1 MRVTFA
7 TEPIPGSPE
16 GNEDFV
22 AATPDAVV
30 LLDGAGIPEGS
41 PSGCSHG
48 VAWYTRMLGSTLI
61 SAVTQNPAPLNEILA
76 SGIKA
81 VASMH
86 DFTCDLSH
94 AGSPSATVTML
105 RRTAGSVDW
114 LVLADSVLLLRED
127 GTAEPT
133 VICDDRVARVAAP
146 YRSALD
152 ALPTGSVEHTAA
164 HRAFVETVREH
175 RNREGGFWVAS
186 ADPRAADQALTGT
199 VPADR
204 LQAAALLSDG
214 ASRLVD
220 LFALATWA
228 QLMDLLHHQGPR
240 ELIRRVRQAER
251 SDPQGRRWPRA
262 KAFDDAT
269 AAYCLFREP

>member
-7 TEPIPGSPE
+7 TEPIPGSL
-16 GNEDFV
+16 GSNEDFV
-22 AATPDAVV
+22 AATPDSVV
-30 LLDGAGIPEGS
+30 LLDGAGIPEGF

-48 VAWYTRMLGSTLI
+48 AAWYTRMLGSTLI
-61 SAVTQNPAPLNEILA
+61 SAMTQHPAPLNEILA
-76 SGIKA
+76 GGIKA

-94 AGSPSATVTML
+94 KGSPSATVTML
-105 RRTAGSVDW
+105 RRTADSVDW
-114 LVLADSVLLLRED
+114 LVLSDSVILLRED
-127 GTAEPT
+127 GTAEPA
-133 VICDDRVARVAAP
+133 VICDDRVARVAAS
-146 YRSALD
+146 YRSAVD
-152 ALPTGSVEHTAA
+152 ALPIGSAEHAAA
-164 HRAFVETVREH
+164 HRAFVANVREH

-199 VPADR
+199 VPVDR

-220 LFALATWA
+220 LFSLATWP
-228 QLMDLLHHQGPR
+228 QLMDLLHREGPR
-240 ELIRRVRQAER
+240 ALIRRVRAAER
-251 SDPQGRRWPRA
+251 SDLQGRRWPRA

-269 AAYCLFREP
+269 AAYCLFRDP